1 MEDYISTDLLFPEV
15 KEGLFKAFSLAG
27 DAFIGD
33 DKQNEYWMRVSRT
46 YFGLDFIINLL
57 NIIIKL

>member
-1 MEDYISTDLLFPEV
+1 MSADLLVPEV

-46 YFGLDFIINLL
+46 YFRLDYIINLFK
-57 NIIIKL
+57 III